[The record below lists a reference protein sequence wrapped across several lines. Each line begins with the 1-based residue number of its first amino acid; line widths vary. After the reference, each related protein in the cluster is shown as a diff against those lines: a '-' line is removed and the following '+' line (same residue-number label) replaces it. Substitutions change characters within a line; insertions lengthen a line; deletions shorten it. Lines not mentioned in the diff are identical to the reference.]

1 MTFCSSCLTA
11 LCLANAMMDENVW
24 SVSLGLNE
32 FMACVRVSELL
43 WRVWNYWNFAP
54 FFLVLVLWESFRAS
68 FPVTFAFNNFVDI
81 EVGNNSKAVRHLLT
95 DSVRVGKACTLISG
109 QGVNVVGLIGFSG
122 QNGFT
127 KICYSTRRKG
137 SKFPPWRDKKAD
149 VWALALRWLKTSTSL
164 SSRWKTDACLILIF
178 FFHFATD
185 TAPKFLQK
193 LTFQNDFTL
202 LWL

>member
-1 MTFCSSCLTA
+1 
-11 LCLANAMMDENVW
+11 
-24 SVSLGLNE
+24 
-32 FMACVRVSELL
+32 MACVRVFELL
-43 WRVWNYWNFAP
+43 SRVWNYWNFAP

-149 VWALALRWLKTSTSL
+149 VWAFALRWLKTWTSL

-178 FFHFATD
+178 FFTSSPTRHQSF
-185 TAPKFLQK
+185 FR
-193 LTFQNDFTL
+193 N
-202 LWL
+202 